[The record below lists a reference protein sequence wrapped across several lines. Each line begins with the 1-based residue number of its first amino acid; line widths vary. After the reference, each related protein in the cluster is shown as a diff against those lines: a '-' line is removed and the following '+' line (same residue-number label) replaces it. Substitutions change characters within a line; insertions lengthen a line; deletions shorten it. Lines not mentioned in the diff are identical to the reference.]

1 VAPRVL
7 PRNHPLVIEGTLNAV
22 MLSTDMA
29 GEVTLMGKGAGS
41 VETASAVIGDLIAI
55 RDRYTECG

>member
-1 VAPRVL
+1 M
-7 PRNHPLVIEGTLNAV
+7 IEGTLNAI

-41 VETASAVIGDLIAI
+41 VETASALVGDLIAI
-55 RDRYTECG
+55 RDRYTGCE